1 MHVSQPIEPANLV
14 ALVAK
19 LAGRNTKESFDF

>member
-1 MHVSQPIEPANLV
+1 MEPPNLV